1 MNRNQKQPRPTG
13 GCATRK
19 KQGRG
24 IPHPALPMRQSGLGG
39 RRRRAGEQEKEQPK
53 KNIPTRRDGTKQ
65 MTSRKADGGGND
77 SLTLTLSLGEKGF
90 QENNRL

>member
-1 MNRNQKQPRPTG
+1 
-13 GCATRK
+13 
-19 KQGRG
+19 
-24 IPHPALPMRQSGLGG
+24 MRQSGLGG